1 MRNALLAAVA
11 ASAIAGAA
19 AVQPAQAQQTP
30 PDQTMQGPGPQHP
43 GPQGPGAMMP
53 GFGPHGP
60 GMMHDGMGGHMWHQ
74 GWWHWMHHMAWMH
87 HHGPFAPGTF
97 ALFDRHVDRHLSA
110 PDVVKIAE
118 GLLLWFGN
126 HTWQVSDVVQN
137 PDWVGFAFTA
147 PDGTVI
153 ARFTMDR
160 HNGHIE
166 RVG

>member
-1 MRNALLAAVA
+1 MPKTILAAVA
-11 ASAIAGAA
+11 ASAIIGVAAGGMIE
-19 AVQPAQAQQTP
+19 PAQAQTP
-30 PDQTMQGPGPQHP
+30 PGQSISVPDTGGPGMLP
-43 GPQGPGAMMP
+43 GPQGP
-53 GFGPHGP
+53 GP
-60 GMMHDGMGGHMWHQ
+60 GMMHDGMMGHP
-74 GWWHWMHHMAWMH
+74 GWWHWKWMHHMHWMMH

-110 PDVVKIAE
+110 GDVVKIAQ
-118 GLLLWFGN
+118 GILLWFGN
-126 HTWQVSDVVQN
+126 HTWQVGDVVEN

-160 HNGHIE
+160 HNGHLA